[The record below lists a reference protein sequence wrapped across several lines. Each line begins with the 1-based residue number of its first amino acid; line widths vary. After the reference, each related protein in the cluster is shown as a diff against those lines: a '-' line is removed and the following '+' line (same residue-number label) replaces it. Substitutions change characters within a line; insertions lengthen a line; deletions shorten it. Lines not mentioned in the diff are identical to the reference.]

1 MDFTERLNEQ
11 ERTLFDALRSKLKV
25 LGSDVVEQVRMHRVV
40 YSRGFSFR
48 DFCEVTL
55 KQRKLVLTLISP
67 YTQGGVAGSIPIMS
81 NDDIG
86 KALPL
91 VRDAYERV

>member
-1 MDFTERLNEQ
+1 
-11 ERTLFDALRSKLKV
+11 LFDALRSKLKV